1 LPTRPRFQAQS
12 GDSRGRNSKSMSVFA
27 DLDGGNLRNVS
38 RPEKIISENVLE
50 FVPILSLTI

>member
-1 LPTRPRFQAQS
+1 
-12 GDSRGRNSKSMSVFA
+12 MSVFA